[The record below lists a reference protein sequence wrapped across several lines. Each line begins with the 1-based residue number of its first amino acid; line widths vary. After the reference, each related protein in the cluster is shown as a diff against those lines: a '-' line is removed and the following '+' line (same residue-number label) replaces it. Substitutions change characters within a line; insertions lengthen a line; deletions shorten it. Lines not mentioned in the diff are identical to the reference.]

1 MAKPQI
7 NKQKYSGFKNLN
19 LSMVLVYDLF
29 DLLAEQFVNYELE
42 FEGAVEYA
50 RMINE
55 NQKQKGQEHHLKK
68 TLDDFVTCIT
78 DNISAVKNNFDYVG
92 IDDYEQRLSALNQN
106 KILMEY
112 IAKIENNEQI
122 TEQEFRQ
129 VKRELSD
136 YRRLLSRFDN
146 GLEDLSIQCIDY

>member
-1 MAKPQI
+1 
-7 NKQKYSGFKNLN
+7 
-19 LSMVLVYDLF
+19 
-29 DLLAEQFVNYELE
+29 
-42 FEGAVEYA
+42 
-50 RMINE
+50 
-55 NQKQKGQEHHLKK
+55 
-68 TLDDFVTCIT
+68 
-78 DNISAVKNNFDYVG
+78 
-92 IDDYEQRLSALNQN
+92 
-106 KILMEY
+106 MEY